1 MSPDAM
7 DPKPFPAPHTPQ
19 GDSIGWAKRNSFIQR
34 SPDRN
39 NPHVPTFRVET
50 CGVNRCPETSFRR
63 STTIG

>member
-34 SPDRN
+34 SLDRN
-39 NPHVPTFRVET
+39 NPLKFQRFALKRAE
-50 CGVNRCPETSFRR
+50 
-63 STTIG
+63 